1 MGLNV
6 DNPTRGDIDLVAE
19 VCRTFETEIIRPD
32 NTTQYTAGDTIANAT
47 SSATMAGIQY
57 VTKQTGGGALITHV
71 KLATNNVLWAGVQM
85 RIHFYAS
92 ALTTPPVD
100 NAAMGMNYANNQYIG
115 SIDVTF
121 DTAATLAGTDAVRA
135 LNITDRLV
143 VQPVDRT
150 LYIVP
155 QILTTKDPIALQ
167 KLRVCIGVIQGG

>member
-6 DNPTRGDIDLVAE
+6 NNPTRGDIDLVAQ
-19 VCRTFETEIIRPD
+19 VCRTFDVEIVRQND
-32 NTTQYTAGDTIANAT
+32 TTQYTAGDTIANAT

-57 VTKQTGGGALITHV
+57 VTKQSGGGSLITHL

-92 ALTTPPVD
+92 ALASPPVD
-100 NAAMGMNYANNQYIG
+100 NAAMGMNYAISQYIG
-115 SIDVTF
+115 SIDATF

-143 VQPVDRT
+143 VQPTDRT

-155 QILTTKDPIALQ
+155 QILTTKDPIANQ